1 MLVRPIT
8 GVRVRTA
15 QTMAGNRTS
24 TMAIRTTTTRIT
36 ALRYAV
42 SGDG

>member
-1 MLVRPIT
+1 VLVHPIT
-8 GVRVRTA
+8 GVRVSTV
-15 QTMAGNRTS
+15 QTTAGNRTS

-36 ALRYAV
+36 AIRYAV